1 MSFIGNIG
9 TVILFAVI
17 TSSGL
22 EEIFSGCLK
31 DVPNMLNDKVWPKVF
46 CDL

>member
-1 MSFIGNIG
+1 MVSFIGHIG
-9 TVILFAVI
+9 TVI
-17 TSSGL
+17 TSFGL

-31 DVPNMLNDKVWPKVF
+31 DVPNMLNGKAWPKVF